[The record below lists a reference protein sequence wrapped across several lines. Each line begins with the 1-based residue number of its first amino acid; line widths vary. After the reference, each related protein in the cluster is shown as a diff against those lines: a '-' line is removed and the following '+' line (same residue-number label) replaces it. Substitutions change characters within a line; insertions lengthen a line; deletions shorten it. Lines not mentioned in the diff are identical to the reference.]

1 MNLLKLRIVLV
12 RLSIT
17 LVGFVSF
24 LYYARQFEARSIIDA
39 LVFAAAIILFR
50 VVDSRNPSF
59 QISFDAP
66 FVIAAILLLPLSE
79 AYVIVLGSMLVASL
93 ISQEKVSLGGPIY
106 QIAEKSLI
114 IFSSGLMLGG
124 KYMIGQG
131 ASGLNFFSTGSLSVI
146 ALCAIFFLFGLFI
159 KELNT
164 SLVKATP
171 FWSSYISRLQ
181 SQVYMFFALSS
192 IGVITALMYFSM
204 GVYTLILFTIPLL
217 AVRYSFKLLID
228 IKDTYHHTIAAL
240 SRVIEAE
247 DPQQRSHSERVADL
261 STNIAKE
268 LGLIGDRLEA
278 VSYSA
283 LLHDIGRLGLD
294 EDSFDSYL
302 DTDEIT
308 DDQIP
313 HALIGAEI
321 LEQVEFLAPFA
332 SIVAKHHIPYSP
344 NTRLIE
350 SEHPIESRII
360 AVGNYYDKLTND
372 SDISSRLTPNQAVA
386 RIKKESF
393 QFDPK
398 VVRSLI
404 NVLKRQGKLI
414 AIR

>member
-1 MNLLKLRIVLV
+1 MKSPQLRIVLV
-12 RLSIT
+12 RSVVIIT
-17 LVGFVSF
+17 GFASF
-24 LYYARQFEARSIIDA
+24 FYYVRQFELRSIIDG
-39 LVFAAAIILFR
+39 LVFAAAIVLFR
-50 VVDSRNPSF
+50 LADSRNSSF
-59 QISFDAP
+59 QISFDSP
-66 FVIAAILLLPLSE
+66 FMIAATLLLPLPE
-79 AYVIVLGSMLVASL
+79 AFVIVLGSMLVANL
-93 ISQEKVSLGGPIY
+93 VSQEKVSFGGPMY
-106 QIAEKSLI
+106 HLAEKSLV
-114 IFSSGLMLGG
+114 IFSAGVILGG

-131 ASGLNFFSTGSLSVI
+131 DSGLNFFSTGSLSVV
-146 ALCAIFFLFGLFI
+146 AFCGVFFLFGLFVR
-159 KELNT
+159 ELNI

-171 FWSSYISRLQ
+171 FWPSYISRLQ
-181 SQVYMFFALSS
+181 SQGYMFLALSS

-217 AVRYSFKLLID
+217 AVRYSFKQFID
-228 IKDTYHHTIAAL
+228 IKDTYRHTIAAL

-247 DPQQRSHSERVADL
+247 DPQKRSHSERVADI

-332 SIVAKHHIPYSP
+332 PIVAKHHIPYSP
-344 NTRLIE
+344 DSRLIE
-350 SEHPIESRII
+350 SDHPTESRII
-360 AVGNYYDKLTND
+360 AVANYYDKLTAD
-372 SDISSRLTPNQAVA
+372 SDVSSRLTPNQAVA

-414 AIR
+414 AVR